1 MANSLSVLSALL
13 LTSLLASCG
22 GGSGSGSS
30 GPTAVL
36 NGVVAVGAAL
46 PAVTVTV
53 TDANGNKAFAQTNS
67 DGSYSVYDPAG
78 TTLTAPF
85 SVQVKSLLGTSEVS
99 LSSFALDRGV
109 VSNVTPLT
117 TAVSALLNSS
127 NAYDPASLD
136 VSQLTTTTVAAASQT
151 LATALNPLLT
161 AASVDP
167 SQFDPVK
174 GKFTANSEGIDSV
187 MDRLAVNYTGS
198 GITMVNRFEVVA
210 DAAPITQV
218 SVNSSGVTGTLPA
231 GMAPPSAS
239 TLTAFSQQLT
249 NCFKVAAA
257 SRVAYTTNGAGRNI
271 FTPGSV
277 HASCT
282 AFVDS
287 AYRSQ
292 GQAFGQKWLSHLSNA
307 DFDGSTQVIL
317 VPQYVVDRSGN
328 TPVWTGDDQIAYVYN
343 INLVDKNNLTYTM
356 PDVLAKV
363 SNQFVIR
370 GNQRKFDVSIQSTF
384 SKLIDNNGA
393 NNRIEGRLRIG
404 LDPTLVPDGSGFG
417 TYQTTTD
424 GSKPLPKILCAWV
437 TGPLLQQ
444 DETHDTANPMGGVLM
459 VPPHSDLTTRRDYSA
474 VRIKYPVGFDPVNNP
489 IHQSRLYNDCK
500 STHTVGTNRE
510 VASAETNNQFTIDVV
525 KTDAASTSVFRS
537 YTALNAAQAYPT
549 SLMRA
554 GYCPTINNRGVDTHT
569 PLITATTVDGWCN
582 STKREDMVGSSL
594 RTAFE
599 TRYKDPKDIQYTFY
613 IFVDSAYSEV
623 APQTAY
629 ASLNTKAAFMASAE
643 KVNVRM
649 VGALPFLDKA
659 TVAGSTV
666 FAGNQQ
672 FRGVGPAMVNTYL
685 AAGAAT
691 IASGTSVSGSWTIPA
706 GSEGIDRLGI
716 SGWFIK
722 STDGSRIGAATYSDS
737 FGLPRSLLQS
747 NFILSEDW
755 YGYDYATYSNER
767 FAAMA
772 TSAYREVWVRSY
784 DRSNRQIQTV
794 EYAIR

>member
-46 PAVTVTV
+46 PAVTVTGGSREYVKKITAPLGDRLHLNCGAVEVRRHAQGITV

-257 SRVAYTTNGAGRNI
+257 SRVAYTTNGGLNWTFPGILEAG
-271 FTPGSV
+271 
-277 HASCT
+277 
-282 AFVDS
+282 
-287 AYRSQ
+287 
-292 GQAFGQKWLSHLSNA
+292 
-307 DFDGSTQVIL
+307 
-317 VPQYVVDRSGN
+317 
-328 TPVWTGDDQIAYVYN
+328 
-343 INLVDKNNLTYTM
+343 
-356 PDVLAKV
+356 
-363 SNQFVIR
+363 
-370 GNQRKFDVSIQSTF
+370 
-384 SKLIDNNGA
+384 
-393 NNRIEGRLRIG
+393 
-404 LDPTLVPDGSGFG
+404 
-417 TYQTTTD
+417 
-424 GSKPLPKILCAWV
+424 
-437 TGPLLQQ
+437 
-444 DETHDTANPMGGVLM
+444 MGC
-459 VPPHSDLTTRRDYSA
+459 LTTE
-474 VRIKYPVGFDPVNNP
+474 
-489 IHQSRLYNDCK
+489 HQ
-500 STHTVGTNRE
+500 G
-510 VASAETNNQFTIDVV
+510 
-525 KTDAASTSVFRS
+525 
-537 YTALNAAQAYPT
+537 
-549 SLMRA
+549 
-554 GYCPTINNRGVDTHT
+554 
-569 PLITATTVDGWCN
+569 
-582 STKREDMVGSSL
+582 
-594 RTAFE
+594 
-599 TRYKDPKDIQYTFY
+599 
-613 IFVDSAYSEV
+613 
-623 APQTAY
+623 
-629 ASLNTKAAFMASAE
+629 
-643 KVNVRM
+643 
-649 VGALPFLDKA
+649 
-659 TVAGSTV
+659 
-666 FAGNQQ
+666 
-672 FRGVGPAMVNTYL
+672 
-685 AAGAAT
+685 
-691 IASGTSVSGSWTIPA
+691 
-706 GSEGIDRLGI
+706 
-716 SGWFIK
+716 
-722 STDGSRIGAATYSDS
+722 
-737 FGLPRSLLQS
+737 
-747 NFILSEDW
+747 
-755 YGYDYATYSNER
+755 
-767 FAAMA
+767 
-772 TSAYREVWVRSY
+772 
-784 DRSNRQIQTV
+784 
-794 EYAIR
+794 